1 MVKMKDVA
9 AKAGVSVATVS
20 NVFTGKH
27 FVTPE
32 VKARV
37 LQAVEELD
45 YHINLNA
52 RGLKTSKTK
61 TIGVVLP
68 DMTKLF
74 FNEVLHGILESAE
87 NHGYRIMVLNS
98 YYDFSIEKECIA
110 SLRGSNVDGIIL
122 DSCCDFHDLKS
133 WANELASYEGRYT
146 PIVFLETSMDDA
158 LVSSVS
164 VDTYYWSSRITKYL
178 ISQGKRK
185 ILYISGP
192 LHLRH
197 EHDRLSGYKQALKD
211 SGLKIQDSL
220 IVKGDFS
227 PNSAYHLVDE
237 LLHKPPKFDAVQA
250 SNDEAAIGALK
261 ALKEHGVN
269 VPGDIMV
276 CGFDNLFPSTL
287 VEPSITTI
295 NVPRCDIGSEAVTEC
310 IHHIEDPSLPH
321 RCIVL
326 SADMV
331 KRGST
336 DSESGTSWELA
347 YW

>member
-9 AKAGVSVATVS
+9 EKAGVSVATVS

-27 FVTPE
+27 FVSPE
-32 VKARV
+32 VKERV
-37 LQAVEELD
+37 LKAVDALN

-52 RGLKTSKTK
+52 RGLKTSRTK
-61 TIGVVLP
+61 SIGVVLP

-74 FNEVLHGILESAE
+74 FNEVLRGILESAE
-87 NHGYRIMVLNS
+87 SHGYRIMVLNS
-98 YYDFSIEKECIA
+98 YYDFSIEKECI
-110 SLRGSNVDGIIL
+110 SYLRSSNVDGIIL
-122 DSCCDFHDLKS
+122 DSCCDYHELKK
-133 WANELASYEGRYT
+133 WANELALYEGRYT

-178 ISQGKRK
+178 ISKGKRK

-197 EHDRLSGYKQALKD
+197 EYDRLSGYEHALKD
-211 SGLKIQDSL
+211 SGLKVQDNL
-220 IVKGDFS
+220 IIKGNYS
-227 PNSAYHLVDE
+227 PNFSYHLVNE
-237 LLHKPPKFDAVQA
+237 LLRKPPKFDAIQA
-250 SNDEAAIGALK
+250 SNDEAAIGAIK
-261 ALKEHGVN
+261 ALKEHGYN
-269 VPGDIMV
+269 VPESIMV
-276 CGFDNLFPSTL
+276 CGFDNLFPATL

-295 NVPRCDIGSEAVTEC
+295 NVPRCEIGVEAVTEC

-326 SADMV
+326 SANMV
-331 KRGST
+331 QRGST
-336 DSESGTSWELA
+336 ESNIGISWELA